1 MKLKKTTVFI
11 LIFLAVYGF
20 TAVDEAYSD
29 MMDQPGK
36 VALNVRKVNSEYVT
50 VSIFGQSAAV
60 NVKEIKEYWST
71 FNQKVT
77 QGLDN
82 TVAEIHDLFGIDE
95 EEPDYSV
102 FNTEIL

>member
-1 MKLKKTTVFI
+1 MKLKKTAVFI
-11 LIFLAVYGF
+11 LVFLAIYGF

-36 VALNVRKVNSEYVT
+36 VSLNVRKVNSEYVT

-60 NVKEIKEYWST
+60 NIKEIKEYWST
-71 FNQKVT
+71 FNQMVT
-77 QGLDN
+77 KGLDN
-82 TVAEIHDLFGIDE
+82 TVAEIHDLLGISK